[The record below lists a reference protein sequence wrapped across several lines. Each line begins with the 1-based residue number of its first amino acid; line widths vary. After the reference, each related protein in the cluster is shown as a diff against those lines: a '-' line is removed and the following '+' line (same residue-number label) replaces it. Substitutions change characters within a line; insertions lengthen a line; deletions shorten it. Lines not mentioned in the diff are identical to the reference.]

1 MKRNAMPCPLSDEAI
16 YILSVVAHETSFSKE
31 RGCHVKLMRRYF
43 SIRFRGQYGNSKK
56 LKKKFDD
63 GVKELK
69 KCGYITAIGG
79 KDKCY
84 ISDVKGALKT
94 LDDNGYDVAQQ
105 LMKPL

>member
-1 MKRNAMPCPLSDEAI
+1 MPCSLSDEAV
-16 YILSVVAHETSFSKE
+16 YILSVIAYDFSFSKE
-31 RGCHVKLMRRYF
+31 KGCHLKKMRNYF
-43 SIRFRGQYGNSKK
+43 SIRFRKKYGNSKK

-79 KDKCY
+79 KNKYY
-84 ISDVKGALKT
+84 ISDKKGALKT

>member
-1 MKRNAMPCPLSDEAI
+1 MI
-16 YILSVVAHETSFSKE
+16 AHETSFSKE

-43 SIRFRGQYGNSKK
+43 SIRFRKQYGNSKK
-56 LKKKFDD
+56 KKKFDD

-69 KCGYITAIGG
+69 KCGYLTAIGG

-84 ISDVKGALKT
+84 ISDKKGALKT
-94 LDDNGYDVAQQ
+94 LDDAGYDVAQQ